1 MKNLLKSLA
10 AFQQECPVIHKGTS
24 GYGYTYADLP
34 AIFETINPLLSKHNL
49 GFTQLIDG
57 QDLKTILFHTESGE
71 TLETVT
77 TVPQGVQLKGMNEF
91 QVAGSSIT
99 YFRRY
104 ALSAMLGIVTDKDTD
119 AQGEQVKPAAPAPA
133 KPKAKPAF
141 TADKFEAAYNANAT
155 VEKIKQLYTL
165 TPEVEKEWVDFVFKK
180 AESNVTEK

>member
-1 MKNLLKSLA
+1 MKNLFKSLA

-34 AIFETINPLLSKHNL
+34 AIFETINPLLAKHKL

-119 AQGEQVKPAAPAPA
+119 AQGEQVKPVPAPA
-133 KPKAKPAF
+133 KPAKPAF
-141 TADKFEAAYNANAT
+141 TADKFEAAFKANAT

-165 TPEVEKEWVDFVFKK
+165 TPEVEKAWVEFVFQK

>member
-1 MKNLLKSLA
+1 MKHLFKSLA
-10 AFQQECPVIHKGTS
+10 SFQQEVPILHKATQ
-24 GYGYTYADLP
+24 GYGYSYTELSD
-34 AIFETINPLLSKHNL
+34 IIKIINPLLAKHKL

-119 AQGEQVKPAAPAPA
+119 AQGEQVKAATPAPA
-133 KPKAKPAF
+133 KPKAKPTF
-141 TADKFEAAYNANAT
+141 TADKFEAAFKANAT

-165 TPEVEKEWVDFVFKK
+165 TPEVEKEWVEFVFQK
-180 AESNVTEK
+180 AESNVTAK

>member
-1 MKNLLKSLA
+1 MRNLFKSLA
-10 AFQQECPVIHKGTS
+10 AFQKECPVIHKGTS

-34 AIFETINPLLSKHNL
+34 AIFETINPLLAKHNL

-141 TADKFEAAYNANAT
+141 TADKFEAAFNANASMEQIESKYT
-155 VEKIKQLYTL
+155 VTTEVKKQW
-165 TPEVEKEWVDFVFKK
+165 VEFMMSK
-180 AESNVTEK
+180 ANQ